1 MDETGVRWLIQ
12 EDDDGPRDRH
22 DFFAAVKAF
31 FGLTDSVEDLV
42 RTYRADYPSCYR
54 RDEASIAVVTQL
66 SRLGLK
72 IAVVTKRRAQPS
84 AQSTAH
90 RRGGRGETPYASRL
104 WSGLVSPPGQSLWRR
119 PVNAAYLSRVGWSVT
134 APRRISAAPGR
145 LGSPR
150 YGSAEAAPGHWPT
163 LFQISSSQRSLRR
176 PRSSLSQYGV
186 GLRPD
191 QTPLAPNA
199 HSPVL
204 WATNPTVG
212 LPLCSEGGL
221 KVRYAKPSLPRQSAL
236 TVKQETPRPVR
247 SMGLSRAPRGSGSSN
262 LSHPTRSRATPTVS
276 TADNGGSAD
285 QVAAGWPADGL
296 RKQRD
301 LVTLALES
309 PARPLPRS
317 RPTQCT

>member
-72 IAVVTKRRAQPS
+72 IAVVTNGEPS
-84 AQSTAH
+84 QAH
-90 RRGGRGETPYASRL
+90 KVRL
-104 WSGLVSPPGQSLWRR
+104 IGVADVVDAVCISSVVGALSPPGQSLWRR

-134 APRRISAAPGR
+134 ARGGYPRRQGGWARLDMAP
-145 LGSPR
+145 PR
-150 YGSAEAAPGHWPT
+150 PHLAMADLVPDFVVSTVSEAAKIITQSVWGGPA
-163 LFQISSSQRSLRR
+163 
-176 PRSSLSQYGV
+176 
-186 GLRPD
+186 PD

-221 KVRYAKPSLPRQSAL
+221 KVRYAKPSSPRHRRSRSSRKPPALYGVFGTQQSSARIGFF
-236 TVKQETPRPVR
+236 E
-247 SMGLSRAPRGSGSSN
+247 
-262 LSHPTRSRATPTVS
+262 LSHPDEVASHARRYRRPTTAVRLTKWRPAGLPMVLGS
-276 TADNGGSAD
+276 TAT
-285 QVAAGWPADGL
+285 W
-296 RKQRD
+296 
-301 LVTLALES
+301 
-309 PARPLPRS
+309 S
-317 RPTQCT
+317 RWR

>member
-72 IAVVTKRRAQPS
+72 IAVVTNGEPSQAHKVRLIGVADVVDAVCISSVVGARKPARAIFVEAARQCGVP
-84 AQSTAH
+84 
-90 RRGGRGETPYASRL
+90 L
-104 WSGLVSPPGQSLWRR
+104 SGWM
-119 PVNAAYLSRVGWSVT
+119 VGDS
-134 APRRISAAPGR
+134 PRRISAAPGR

-221 KVRYAKPSLPRQSAL
+221 KVRYAKPSFRDSRRSRSSRKPPALYGVFGTQQSSARIGFFELEPPHEVASHARRYRRPTTAVRLTKWRPAGLPMVL
-236 TVKQETPRPVR
+236 
-247 SMGLSRAPRGSGSSN
+247 GSSA
-262 LSHPTRSRATPTVS
+262 TWSR
-276 TADNGGSAD
+276 
-285 QVAAGWPADGL
+285 W
-296 RKQRD
+296 R
-301 LVTLALES
+301 
-309 PARPLPRS
+309 
-317 RPTQCT
+317 